1 MKLFLFSLLIYI
13 AFACE
18 NRKKEATKE
27 LIIDTHLPFNDTIK
41 LLSKNP
47 ELKLFNSE
55 QIENKTR
62 TAYIIQ
68 TAYFSDGY
76 RNSTFFFD
84 DYKCRVK
91 YQQDTLN
98 IWLNNNNGYF
108 GNGVLVKVFN
118 DQFYIK
124 NIDPKTL
131 KNEEKFIK
139 AKVFSQKLILN
150 KNKFNKNDSIY
161 GFIDYKCTT
170 DSLVDKHFKGYFKTI
185 IK

>member
-1 MKLFLFSLLIYI
+1 MRLFLFFMIISLAILSCQRDSDFEKFIV
-13 AFACE
+13 
-18 NRKKEATKE
+18 NKK
-27 LIIDTHLPFNDTIK
+27 LSSNDTVK
-41 LLSKNP
+41 LLSKYP
-47 ELKLFNSE
+47 ELKLFTSE
-55 QIENKTR
+55 VPESLTR
-62 TAYIIQ
+62 TAYITQ
-68 TAYFSDGY
+68 TASFTDGP
-76 RNSTFFFD
+76 RRSTFFFD
-84 DYKCRVK
+84 DYKCKVK

-139 AKVFSQKLILN
+139 AQVFSQKLILN
-150 KNKFNKNDSIY
+150 NNKFNKNDSIY
-161 GFIDYKCTT
+161 GYIDYMCTT
-170 DSLVDKHFKGYFKTI
+170 DSLVDKRFKGYFKTI